1 MTRLVAMALIVG
13 IALTSCGGGNTALRN
28 AATRFA
34 TNVGSTADDVINH
47 FRGTYDDLADN
58 DLVRVIDDAADR
70 TSWMDDLAVRIAQQQ
85 ELATTRA
92 IAGATCDVMQAAAD
106 AGGWEN
112 LTEDHW
118 YEIVAGQIRYA
129 GLAETRGKVKEVQ
142 EAIDRQLQSL
152 HDSGAVTI
160 DIALRDMACFAI

>member
-1 MTRLVAMALIVG
+1 MALIVG
-13 IALTSCGGGNTALRN
+13 ITLTSCGGGSAGLRS

-34 TNVGSTADDVINH
+34 TNVGSTADDVIGR
-47 FRGTYDDLADN
+47 FRGTYDDLADD
-58 DLVRVIDDAADR
+58 DLARVIDDAADQ
-70 TSWMDDLAVRIAQQQ
+70 TSWMDALAARIAQQQ
-85 ELATTRA
+85 ELRATTRA

-112 LTEDHW
+112 LTEADW

-129 GLAETRGKVKEVQ
+129 GLAETQGKVNEVQ
-142 EAIDRQLQSL
+142 EAINRQLQSL